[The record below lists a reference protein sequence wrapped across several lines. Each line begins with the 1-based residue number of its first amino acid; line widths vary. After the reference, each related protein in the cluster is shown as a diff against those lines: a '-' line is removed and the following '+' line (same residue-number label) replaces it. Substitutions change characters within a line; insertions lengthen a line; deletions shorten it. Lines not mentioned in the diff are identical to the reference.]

1 MILSGTVRIEGVELS
16 QGDYLFTRLGMEHD
30 VAATWDAVIFVSSQ

>member
-1 MILSGTVRIEGVELS
+1 MIFSGTVRIEGVELS
-16 QGDYLFTRLGMEHD
+16 QGDYLFTQLGNEHD

>member
-16 QGDYLFTRLGMEHD
+16 HGDYLFTQLGMQHD